1 VLGNGARP
9 PFGLFVHGQRASRA
23 RRPPRWPRGASGRSR
38 EMLATYASGS
48 RRDAAE
54 VVAHLASRVI
64 ARFVCSRL
72 PSGLPSAFADTR
84 SRAARLTCS
93 VTVLAQLP
101 ATPCMASERH
111 VLAGFPDGDAER
123 PAGPRGDARDVR
135 VRFAPRRS
143 RGRGARR
150 VSVN

>member
-1 VLGNGARP
+1 VLARP
-9 PFGLFVHGQRASRA
+9 SASSCMASERHVLAGLLEGLAE
-23 RRPPRWPRGASGRSR
+23 RPAGPRGD
-38 EMLATYASGS
+38 LATYTSGS